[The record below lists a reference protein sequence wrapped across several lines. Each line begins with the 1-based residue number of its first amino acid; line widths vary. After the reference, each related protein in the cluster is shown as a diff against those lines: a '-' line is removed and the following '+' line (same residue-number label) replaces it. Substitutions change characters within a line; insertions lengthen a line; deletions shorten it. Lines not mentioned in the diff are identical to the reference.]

1 MAIDEILT
9 RIKDSIIQ
17 NRFEWDVLYA
27 MSSSLSGLL
36 EFWSEYSPKS
46 FRKFDLLDY
55 RDKSKLI
62 LVTEFI

>member
-36 EFWSEYSPKS
+36 EFWSEYSLKS
-46 FRKFDLLDY
+46 FRKVDLLDY